1 MLGQGQHRGF
11 LRHRGPF
18 TKVIRMS
25 QAVCVGERETGADI
39 VGKRRVGESQ
49 EGVQGEKKRLR
60 EEREGRG
67 DGKRKRQRGKK
78 GEGTERATW

>member
-1 MLGQGQHRGF
+1 M
-11 LRHRGPF
+11 
-18 TKVIRMS
+18 
-25 QAVCVGERETGADI
+25 GERETGADI
-39 VGKRRVGESQ
+39 VGKRGVGESQ

-78 GEGTERATW
+78 GEGRERATW